1 MTNNTRPSPTSAR
14 HPWWSLLLLMGSLGF
29 NLHADV
35 LPGVEVL
42 LRDHAQELKGLNVGI
57 VTNPTGVTR
66 TLDSTID
73 VVMGLPKV
81 NVVRLFSPEHGV
93 RGQHFAGAH
102 VNETHDTVTGLP
114 VMSLYGATR
123 KPTPEMLKGLDVV
136 LYDIQDVGHRS
147 YTFVSTLTLLM
158 EACEQAGVAVWVLD
172 RPEPTGGTT
181 VGGPMIDEDLL
192 SFIGIHPV
200 PQVYGMT
207 PGEWARMIQAER
219 TPKIK
224 LKVIPMDGWKRGM
237 NYGELGWI
245 WIPPSQHIPH
255 WETSYF
261 YAMTGTI
268 GELGRV
274 NEGVGTPTPFEL
286 IGAPWLDGQQL
297 GARLNALH
305 LPGVIFRPTV
315 YKPRYGTYSGEL
327 LSGVQ
332 IHISDYSVV
341 NSPAIS
347 FALMTTLQSI
357 APEQKIFAGAVRADG
372 SSSGFLKALG
382 SRQLAELMASQA
394 STDRWSKTEQK
405 ALREF
410 MKRRQQYL
418 IYDQL

>member
-1 MTNNTRPSPTSAR
+1 MWLRLTPRRSRMP
-14 HPWWSLLLLMGSLGF
+14 LLVLLVLLSS
-29 NLHADV
+29 NLPAGV
-35 LPGVEVL
+35 LPGIEVL
-42 LRDHAQELKGLNVGI
+42 IRDHAQALKGLNVGI

-66 TLDSTID
+66 KLESTID
-73 VVMGLPKV
+73 AVMALPEV

-102 VNETHDTVTGLP
+102 VNETRDSVTGLP

-123 KPTPEMLKGLDVV
+123 KPTAEMLEGLDVV

-158 EACEQAGVAVWVLD
+158 EACEAAGVAVWVLD
-172 RPEPTGGTT
+172 RPEPTGGIA

-192 SFIGIHPV
+192 SFIGIHRV

-219 TPKIK
+219 TPKVR
-224 LKVIPMDGWKRGM
+224 LKVIAMDGWKRGM
-237 NYGELGWI
+237 NYGDLGWI

-297 GARLNALH
+297 GAQLNALH

-327 LSGVQ
+327 LNGVQ
-332 IHISDYSVV
+332 IHISDYSTI
-341 NSPAIS
+341 NSAAIS
-347 FALMTTLQSI
+347 FALMTTLESI
-357 APEQKIFAGAVRADG
+357 APQQKIFSGAVRTDG
-372 SSSGFLKALG
+372 SPSGFLKALG
-382 SRQLAELMASQA
+382 SRQLAGLLASQA
-394 STDRWSKTEQK
+394 STDQWSKAEQK

-418 IYDQL
+418 IYD